1 MRWFLVRPPSG
12 SLSIQACASLQSG
25 CPAWLQLLGARLR
38 VSQLVET
45 WIGGASSVFR
55 KLRKLETR
63 EGWAGWS
70 VRGMHL
76 RHLPVLDGCRGSI
89 KRRCSRHQTELLESG
104 VWALRMQDCI
114 EILCHALMQSGI
126 GKPAALAGANSRA
139 AFTLFS
145 TSSKL
150 IEGQSA
156 MSVVGGSWIG
166 TLKRHPLKHQ
176 MKSECSSAETARI
189 SHLRCSMRPSG
200 LCSREGSWEA
210 LLDRAGTHG
219 QGG

>member
-1 MRWFLVRPPSG
+1 MRWFLVRPPG

-25 CPAWLQLLGARLR
+25 YPAWLQLLGARLR

-76 RHLPVLDGCRGSI
+76 RHLTVLDGCRGSI

-104 VWALRMQDCI
+104 VWALRMQDCV

-126 GKPAALAGANSRA
+126 GKPAALAGANSGGVHIVFDFFEADRG
-139 AFTLFS
+139 S
-145 TSSKL
+145 C
-150 IEGQSA
+150 A